1 VEPTEAQIVVDDE
14 EKVMDEDVII
24 TTEVLKEAKEELNSV
39 GGDHVQRL
47 AMTLCILLDGFLDKL
62 IEEQSR

>member
-39 GGDHVQRL
+39 GSDHVQRL
-47 AMTLCILLDGFLDKL
+47 ANTLCILLDGFLDKL